1 MPTAVAVTGS
11 DLVLPSP
18 DRHTP
23 GAVPLGAATGA
34 PLAESLAELH
44 ALLEQHGWLI
54 VLHSTATDPETIRRV
69 RTARAALEADRVT
82 LVGLDLP
89 PLGLALVALQLRQL
103 SVCDFTPGVLA
114 SAARLLAHYV
124 HAGAVLGSL
133 ARLDRVPVPLG
144 SHARSRLPGTQY
156 AVLAHPEPR
165 LVKAVPGAELPGPDF
180 ATRLYLAHGDRPST
194 WLGETLA
201 RTWQVQSVTEVP
213 LPKDSAAW
221 WGTGKLTE
229 FAAGIPDI
237 SVLYQLVSSVRRERC
252 RWCGLEF
259 LGDRCGFCGAP
270 LAPPALRAPV
280 GPRELGREPGRE
292 AARGLSRETARE
304 PGRETPRD
312 PVRDLPAARRAA
324 AALPHAGPRP
334 ESGLPGPPGELGPVA
349 PSGTA
354 PRSAPPPGTAP
365 PDRPDSSHPPY
376 R

>member
-1 MPTAVAVTGS
+1 MTGS

-54 VLHSTATDPETIRRV
+54 VLHSTATDPEAIRRV

-144 SHARSRLPGTQY
+144 SHARSRLP
-156 AVLAHPEPR
+156 
-165 LVKAVPGAELPGPDF
+165 
-180 ATRLYLAHGDRPST
+180 
-194 WLGETLA
+194 
-201 RTWQVQSVTEVP
+201 
-213 LPKDSAAW
+213 
-221 WGTGKLTE
+221 
-229 FAAGIPDI
+229 
-237 SVLYQLVSSVRRERC
+237 
-252 RWCGLEF
+252 
-259 LGDRCGFCGAP
+259 
-270 LAPPALRAPV
+270 
-280 GPRELGREPGRE
+280 
-292 AARGLSRETARE
+292 
-304 PGRETPRD
+304 
-312 PVRDLPAARRAA
+312 
-324 AALPHAGPRP
+324 
-334 ESGLPGPPGELGPVA
+334 
-349 PSGTA
+349 
-354 PRSAPPPGTAP
+354 
-365 PDRPDSSHPPY
+365 
-376 R
+376 